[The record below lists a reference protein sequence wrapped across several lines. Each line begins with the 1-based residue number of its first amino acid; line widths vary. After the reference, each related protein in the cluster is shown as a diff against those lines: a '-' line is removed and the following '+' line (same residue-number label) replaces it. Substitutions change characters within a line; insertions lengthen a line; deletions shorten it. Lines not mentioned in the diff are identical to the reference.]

1 VSGTGAPEEHP
12 NRVLP
17 TLLVRDLLPFL
28 PVWLFGVVLAVT
40 LDSSGLVGPRLPL
53 GDIDHFAGYYSLLVA
68 AMGSV
73 NLLRHYR
80 SAPRGISVSA
90 DGVGLTFSGARGDV
104 GPELL
109 PFERVHAVYLSGFF
123 GPHLESVGAGAGTR
137 SMPLTAEN
145 ARSVASAWTRW
156 RETRPNEPE

>member
-1 VSGTGAPEEHP
+1 MTGEEEWP

-53 GDIDHFAGYYSLLVA
+53 GDIDHFAVYYSLLVA

-73 NLLRHYR
+73 NLLRHYH
-80 SAPRGISVSA
+80 SAPRRISVSPE
-90 DGVGLTFSGARGDV
+90 GVGLTFSEKPGAG

-109 PFERVHAVYLSGFF
+109 PFDRVRAVYLSGFF
-123 GPHLESVGAGAGTR
+123 GPHLEAVGLASGTR
-137 SMPLTAEN
+137 SLPLTAEN
-145 ARSVASAWTRW
+145 ARSVANAWTRW
-156 RETRPNEPE
+156 RETRPTAPV